1 MKKIFYSLSFLA
13 LCACGNTNQ
22 KAENQDSLVVTTTT
36 ESNKTEEPVD
46 SVNAPKFKFEEEIHD
61 FGDIK
66 AGDEVQHEFKF
77 TNVGKKDLIISDARA
92 SCGCTIPEKP
102 EKPIAPG
109 ASEIIKVKFNSTG
122 KSGLVNK
129 DITITANTVPTTT
142 IIKIRANIK

>member
-36 ESNKTEEPVD
+36 NNQLEEPAD
-46 SVNAPKFKFEEEIHD
+46 SVNAPKFKFEEEIHN

-66 AGDEVQHEFKF
+66 VGDEVQHDFKF